1 MADYFR
7 IHPFKF
13 IFYDYLDRKSY
24 KRSVLYI
31 ALSVYHLNYR
41 DLTTL
46 ALPPDSSMKYVLHN
60 SWPFLNL
67 YIFNIYRNILNIKT
81 QKI

>member
-31 ALSVYHLNYR
+31 SLSVYHLNYR

-46 ALPPDSSMKYVLHN
+46 PPDSSMKCVLHN
-60 SWPFLNL
+60 SWPFLNM
-67 YIFNIYRNILNIKT
+67 YTFNIYQIILNKCVKT
-81 QKI
+81 QKN